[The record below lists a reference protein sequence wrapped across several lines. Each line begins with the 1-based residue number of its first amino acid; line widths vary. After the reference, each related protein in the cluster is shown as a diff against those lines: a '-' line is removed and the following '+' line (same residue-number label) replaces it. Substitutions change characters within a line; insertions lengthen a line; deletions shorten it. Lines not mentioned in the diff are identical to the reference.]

1 MKKGLLVLFMAS
13 MLVFA
18 ENQNVAKKHDK
29 TAKLKKDSYCTV
41 PKSHSDFKKING
53 KDYRVDV
60 EFEKY
65 VFDLAFSSA
74 TSPSTVLLRSS
85 RARPNR
91 TP

>member
-29 TAKLKKDSYCTV
+29 TAKLEKDSYCTV

-60 EFEKY
+60 EFEKCWKNWKIPEKIQVY
-65 VFDLAFSSA
+65 AFEGWKKFS
-74 TSPSTVLLRSS
+74 LQCIR
-85 RARPNR
+85 
-91 TP
+91 